1 VSTEDCISDLFLWV
15 ASMMTDAPKRPD
27 ARLHPSDLVT
37 WRCASRSRAW
47 GRAPSTHGCART
59 TVTTVGR
66 APLVTGLGGSRSGP
80 SMRYVGRRRGRWRA
94 YHARKAGRC
103 LGAWWL
109 RAPAHGQPP
118 LCRSAPSTC
127 HTYAR
132 ISHAGCSGCDRRASE
147 PGRQQPRLPRR
158 SRRDRVRLVICVA
171 YRRVRAAT
179 CALEVA
185 GVVGRS
191 RPVQRRGSG
200 CGATDD
206 THRHAHV
213 IRQHPV

>member
-1 VSTEDCISDLFLWV
+1 MSTEDCISDLFLWV

-103 LGAWWL
+103 LDAWWL
-109 RAPAHGQPP
+109 RTPAHGQPP

-132 ISHAGCSGCDRRASE
+132 ISHAGCSGCDRRAQRAGKAASGADTLVVSAVTGSACLADCSSSCQHST
-147 PGRQQPRLPRR
+147 PADGDGRAQQGDDPA
-158 SRRDRVRLVICVA
+158 VMGC
-171 YRRVRAAT
+171 
-179 CALEVA
+179 
-185 GVVGRS
+185 
-191 RPVQRRGSG
+191 PVS
-200 CGATDD
+200 
-206 THRHAHV
+206 
-213 IRQHPV
+213 